1 MKKWYE
7 ILEEVKNSKGKEKQ
21 KVLEENKNN
30 ELLKEVLNFLY
41 NPRIVT
47 GISKKKM
54 NKEFEP
60 CTTNILDSDES
71 RVKEIMNHLKSN
83 NTGRDYDIDY
93 VKTIIHSSDNEVE
106 EKYLGALSIKDT
118 PFGISANTINK
129 VFEGLIP
136 QHKVQKSVMWD
147 GEDLPARSAVM
158 TKLDGNNCTLINGS
172 KQAQLISRS
181 GAVMEGFKHIE
192 GYAQEKLPKGFVYFG
207 ELVLKNYDHLPHDE
221 QFRLGNGIVNSKSG
235 DKTKLTLVVFDV
247 VSEKDFKAGKS
258 SMKFEDRLDIIR
270 KNIHKQYSWN
280 DSYFNE
286 IERIPVHTYTSDKV
300 LIANTF
306 NDVTNDQKQEGLM
319 LVELD
324 SPWQAKKVKYS
335 RKVKPNMTVD
345 VYVTGMKEH
354 IRGNKVGALAVDY
367 KGNTVYVSGIV
378 DELRDQW
385 WSDSDSIVGRLIEV
399 EAMGESENKEGIKS
413 LRHPRFV
420 RIRTDK
426 DEVSYD

>member
-21 KVLEENKNN
+21 QVLEENKNN

-47 GISKKKM
+47 GISKKK
-54 NKEFEP
+54 FEN
-60 CTTNILDSDES
+60 CLVLKDQEDFTTSF
-71 RVKEIMNHLKSN
+71 RVKMIMDYLKEN
-83 NTGRDYDIDY
+83 NTGRDSDVSY
-93 VKTIIHSSDNEVE
+93 VIGIVE
-106 EKYLGALSIKDT
+106 KSENDLEKYMLRSLITKDA
-118 PFGISANTINK
+118 PFGISANTVNK
-129 VFEGLIP
+129 VFKGLIP

-147 GEDLPARSAVM
+147 GEDLPFRSAVM

-181 GAVMEGFKHIE
+181 GAIMEGFKHIE

-207 ELVLKNYDHLPHDE
+207 ELVLKNYGHLPHDE

-270 KNIHKQYSWN
+270 KNIHKQYNWN

-385 WSDSDSIVGRLIEV
+385 WSDPDSIVGRLIEV